1 MDKRKKY
8 HFKTRF
14 DIPLYNAMVQIAKK
28 LNIPVYC
35 LVQKALVRLL
45 DDYRKGHTSFEEI
58 SDFLK
63 RTDMDKK
70 EYYAVFKYEPKERMR
85 RLAFTFHISQAEVLR
100 VALEY
105 YIYVVYE
112 AEGQK
117 IIEIYKEKNHHEFVE
132 LAIGLVL
139 YELFT
144 TKSQSFKMIDKT
156 SPYKCTVF

>member
-14 DIPLYNAMVQIAKK
+14 DIPLYNAMVRIAKN
-28 LNIPVYC
+28 LNISVYR
-35 LVQKALVRLL
+35 LVQKALERLL
-45 DDYRKGHTSFEEI
+45 DDYRKGHTGFYEI

-70 EYYAVFKYEPKERMR
+70 EYYAVFDYEPKVKMR

-105 YIYVVYE
+105 YIYVIYE

-117 IIEIYKEKNHHEFVE
+117 IREIYHVKNHHEQWIP
-132 LAIGLVL
+132 AIGLVL

-144 TKSQSFKMIDKT
+144 TKSQIFKMINKT
-156 SPYKCTVF
+156 SPYKCNVF